1 MTVLPYLEVTAASY
15 AASYTTGLRVTGTVD
30 GAVLSGACPRC
41 ACPFD
46 FSYIRR
52 VYRHRPAGGRYAGGQ
67 DAHALRVPVLCVCET
82 AHAGRPAGEEGCG
95 AYWNILLERTAP

>member
-15 AASYTTGLRVTGTVD
+15 AASYTTGLRVTGTAD

-46 FSYIRR
+46 FSYVRR
-52 VYRHRPAGGRYAGGQ
+52 VYRHRPAGGRAADVLQ
-67 DAHALRVPVLCVCET
+67 VPVLCVCET
-82 AHAGRPAGEEGCG
+82 AHAGRPADEEGCG